1 MSRLQIP
8 SSIEAAPEVT
18 RPALAEVK
26 RQLGVVPNLHRLLA
40 LSPASLAGYLA
51 LSDALGKGE
60 LDLKTR
66 GRLALTVAETNGCDY
81 CLSAH
86 TFIGKNMLHLDEA
99 ELSANRDASSSDA
112 KAQAA
117 LRFAAQV
124 VRSRGRVSD
133 AELQAVKAAGFTESA
148 VVEIVMHTIV
158 NTLTNY
164 VNTVAQTDIDFPV
177 VTQRAR

>member
-8 SSIEAAPEVT
+8 SSIEAAPETT
-18 RPALAEVK
+18 RPALEAVK

-40 LSPASLAGYLA
+40 SSPAALNGYLA
-51 LSDALGKGE
+51 LADALGKGG
-60 LDLKTR
+60 LDPKTR
-66 GRLALTVAETNGCDY
+66 GRIALTVAETNGCDY

-86 TFIGKNMLHLDEA
+86 TFIGKNMLHLDDA
-99 ELSANRDASSSDA
+99 ELSASRDASSSDA

-124 VRSRGRVSD
+124 VRSRGHVSD
-133 AELQAVKAAGFTESA
+133 AELQTVKAAGFNQSE
-148 VVEIVMHTIV
+148 VMEIVLHVIV

>member
-1 MSRLQIP
+1 MSRLQTPATID
-8 SSIEAAPEVT
+8 AAPEVT
-18 RPALAEVK
+18 RPALEAVK
-26 RQLGVVPNLHRLLA
+26 KQLGVVPNLHRVLA
-40 LSPASLAGYLA
+40 TSPAALNGYLA
-51 LSDALGKGE
+51 LGEALGKGE

-86 TFIGKNMLHLDEA
+86 TFIGKNMLQLDDA
-99 ELSANRDASSSDA
+99 ELSANRDASSNDP

-124 VRSRGRVSD
+124 VRARGHVTD
-133 AELQAVKAAGFTESA
+133 AELQAVQAAGFTQA
-148 VVEIVMHTIV
+148 QVLEIVMHTIV

-164 VNTVAQTDIDFPV
+164 VNTVAKTDIDFPV
-177 VTQRAR
+177 VAHKAR